1 MVKKIGYKTPSIIA
15 LTIAGTAISAHHAD
29 AAENTT
35 QQAPEKVIDSENAL
49 QQAEQAKSA
58 TTSQQAT
65 ISGTQSY
72 QDPTQVTTNETTTPT
87 QANDTT
93 STSDVSSTTTNT
105 TEDSHIN
112 LHNEAQVS
120 PEAYH
125 QSTVNEASAS
135 NDASTETLSNNTSK
149 IQPNTDASVNTE
161 ATSNNTTAETLSNNT
176 TDVPTNTDASLK
188 TEATSDDTAAETLS
202 NNTSE
207 IQPNTDASANTEV
220 TSNDTTAE
228 TLSNNTTDVPTNTDA
243 SLKTEATSN
252 TDTTKTQT
260 QPEQAS
266 VAPSSA
272 ETSKQSQLSS
282 ENNTNSNPSLT
293 AKQNTYATQS
303 NDTDINANPDG
314 PTPPRV
320 GGKGGPATLSLNSSN
335 TGTTAFRS
343 AGTTALRAT
352 APAAYKP
359 QVSSQ
364 INDYIRKQNYTV
376 PTYEEDFSSYFP
388 KYGYR
393 NGVGRPEGIV
403 VHDTANPNSTIDGEI
418 SYMKRNYQ
426 SAFVH
431 GFISDQRI
439 IETQPTDYLSWGAGP
454 NANER
459 FINIELVHVYGY
471 DNFARQMNNFA
482 DYAATN
488 LQYYNLRPDSAEY
501 DGQGTV
507 WTHDAVSRFL
517 GGTDH
522 SDPHGYLQSRGYSYN
537 ELYDLINEK
546 YMVKMGLASPA
557 YSTGGTTTPSTP
569 STPSTTPSSPL
580 TVNKDTGV
588 GRIKTT
594 NSGLYTTVYD
604 QAGKKTSATNQTLN
618 VTKKA
623 SLNGN
628 NFYLVSDYNTGSNLG
643 WVKQSDVDYRTS
655 QPAKTINQSYTIP
668 AGTVLYSVPWGTN
681 AQVAGK
687 VSGTGAQ
694 NFKATQQKQIA
705 NSVYIYGTANN
716 LSGWVN
722 QSVLKAPT
730 NQLKV
735 TADTGVGR
743 IKTTNNGLYASVYDA
758 NGKKTSATNQTLNVT
773 KKASL
778 NGDQFYLVTD
788 YNKGTN
794 LGWVK
799 QSDVEYRTSQP
810 AIKISK
816 NFTIPAGTKLYTVP
830 WGTSAQVAGAV
841 SGTGAQNFKATQQK
855 QIANAV
861 YIYGTANNLS
871 GWVNQT
877 LLSAPKATQQ
887 VAQAVSQIGQLK
899 PTTSGMRATIYDSTA
914 KDAKQY
920 ANRTYKVTKT
930 ASANNQNFVL
940 LQSANNTP
948 LGWFKAEDVN
958 TRALGKEVPTSGQY
972 TVNATTSGLYA
983 IPWGTSNQRIDTLK
997 NLSNRTFNATKSV
1010 LVGKDTYLF
1019 GNVNQKMGWI
1029 NKNDLAAKAV
1039 TQLKAAP
1046 TQIKTLTKPEYYVVY
1061 NRNGQYYTNAGDT
1074 NAKGNLSSYY
1084 ESIFKVQ
1091 RSAIINGVTWYYGQ
1105 FNDGTRA
1112 WIKSSDLRTQLTRY
1126 FNSPYTFNQAVDTQ
1140 MNLSYKPQVQ
1150 HVAGQWVDASRTE
1163 VANAMNPSLI
1173 EKDPTQKYQFLKLD
1187 KYQGLDAAQLDKLL
1201 VGKGILAG
1209 QGAAF
1214 KEAAQMNNINEI
1226 YLISHALLETGNGTS
1241 TLANG
1246 GYVDANNKVVTN
1258 APRKFYNMFGIG
1270 AVDTDAIRGG
1280 FKTAEAYGWNTVSKA
1295 IIGGASFIKDRYIG
1309 IGQNTLYRMRWN
1321 PNNPGTHQYATDINW
1336 AHHNAARMKQF
1347 YDQIAAV
1354 GKFFDVDHY
1363 KK

>member
-15 LTIAGTAISAHHAD
+15 LTIAGTAISAHHVD

-112 LHNEAQVS
+112 LHNDAQVS

-135 NDASTETLSNNTSK
+135 NDASTETLSNNTSEV
-149 IQPNTDASVNTE
+149 QPNSDASAKTE
-161 ATSNNTTAETLSNNT
+161 APSNDTTAETLSNNT
-176 TDVPTNTDASLK
+176 SEVQPNSDASAK
-188 TEATSDDTAAETLS
+188 TEAPSNDTTAETLS

-207 IQPNTDASANTEV
+207 VQPNSDASANTEA

-228 TLSNNTTDVPTNTDA
+228 TLSNNTSEVQSNSDA

-252 TDTTKTQT
+252 TDTTKTQI

-266 VAPSSA
+266 EAPSSA

-293 AKQNTYATQS
+293 AKQNTYATPS
-303 NDTDINANPDG
+303 NETDINANPDG

-418 SYMKRNYQ
+418 NYMKNNYQ

-431 GFISDQRI
+431 GFINDKRI

-569 STPSTTPSSPL
+569 STTPSSPL

-655 QPAKTINQSYTIP
+655 QPA
-668 AGTVLYSVPWGTN
+668 
-681 AQVAGK
+681 
-687 VSGTGAQ
+687 
-694 NFKATQQKQIA
+694 
-705 NSVYIYGTANN
+705 
-716 LSGWVN
+716 
-722 QSVLKAPT
+722 
-730 NQLKV
+730 
-735 TADTGVGR
+735 
-743 IKTTNNGLYASVYDA
+743 
-758 NGKKTSATNQTLNVT
+758 
-773 KKASL
+773 
-778 NGDQFYLVTD
+778 
-788 YNKGTN
+788 
-794 LGWVK
+794 
-799 QSDVEYRTSQP
+799 
-810 AIKISK
+810 IKISK
-816 NFTIPAGTKLYTVP
+816 NFTLPAGTKLYTVP

-877 LLSAPKATQQ
+877 LLSAPKASQQ
-887 VAQAVSQIGQLK
+887 VTQAVSQIGQLK
-899 PTTSGMRATIYDSTA
+899 PTTSGMRATIYDQTA

-920 ANRTYKVTKT
+920 ADRTYKVTKT

-958 TRALGKEVPTSGQY
+958 TRALGKELPTSGQY

-1039 TQLKAAP
+1039 TQLKATP
-1046 TQIKTLTKPEYYVVY
+1046 TQIKTLTKPEDYVVY

-1084 ESIFKVQ
+1084 ESIFTVQ

-1214 KEAAQMNNINEI
+1214 KEAAQVNNINEI

-1258 APRKFYNMFGIG
+1258 TPRKFYNMFGIG

>member
-112 LHNEAQVS
+112 LHNDAQVS

-135 NDASTETLSNNTSK
+135 NDASTETLSNNTS
-149 IQPNTDASVNTE
+149 
-161 ATSNNTTAETLSNNT
+161 
-176 TDVPTNTDASLK
+176 DV
-188 TEATSDDTAAETLS
+188 
-202 NNTSE
+202 
-207 IQPNTDASANTEV
+207 QPNTDASAKAEV
-220 TSNDTTAE
+220 
-228 TLSNNTTDVPTNTDA
+228 
-243 SLKTEATSN
+243 TSN

-260 QPEQAS
+260 QPEQGA

-272 ETSKQSQLSS
+272 ETSKQPQLSS
-282 ENNTNSNPSLT
+282 ENNTSSSPSLT
-293 AKQNTYATQS
+293 AKQNTYATPS
-303 NDTDINANPDG
+303 NETDINANPDG

-343 AGTTALRAT
+343 VGTTALRAT

-431 GFISDQRI
+431 GFINDQRI

-569 STPSTTPSSPL
+569 STTPSSPL

-655 QPAKTINQSYTIP
+655 QPAKTINQTYTIP
-668 AGTVLYSVPWGTN
+668 AGSVLYSVPWGTST
-681 AQVAGK
+681 QVAGK

-799 QSDVEYRTSQP
+799 QSDVDYRTSQP
-810 AIKISK
+810 ATKISK
-816 NFTIPAGTKLYTVP
+816 NFTLPAGTKLYTVP

-877 LLSAPKATQQ
+877 LLSAPKTTQQ
-887 VAQAVSQIGQLK
+887 VTQAVSQIGQLK
-899 PTTSGMRATIYDSTA
+899 PTTSGMRATIYDPTA

-958 TRALGKEVPTSGQY
+958 TRALGKEAPTSGQY

-1046 TQIKTLTKPEYYVVY
+1046 TQIKTLTKPEDYVVY

-1084 ESIFKVQ
+1084 ESIFTVQ